1 MFSFFVQDFEHNNF
15 FYGVLKMKNGFARE
29 KLKHLLIEV
38 RELMEIVS
46 GHERTT
52 NQNLMNKY
60 EMLFLKSLRNFKAE
74 EVWRS

>member
-1 MFSFFVQDFEHNNF
+1 
-15 FYGVLKMKNGFARE
+15 MKNGFARE